1 MSDYANLT
9 VWNRAMELAEGI
21 YRVTANF
28 PDAERYGLSG
38 QLRRAAVSIVSNVA
52 EGRGRRST
60 KEFRRFI
67 DIAYGSLFELETQLL
82 LSKRL
87 GYVEDSDYDG
97 L

>member
-1 MSDYANLT
+1 MSANANLT
-9 VWNRAMELAEGI
+9 VRNRAMELAEGI

-52 EGRGRRST
+52 EGRGWRST

-67 DIAYGSLFELETQLL
+67 DIAYG
-82 LSKRL
+82 
-87 GYVEDSDYDG
+87 
-97 L
+97 

>member
-21 YRVTANF
+21 YRVTVNF
-28 PDAERYGLSG
+28 PNAERYGLSG

-52 EGRGRRST
+52 QGRGRRST

-87 GYVEDSDYDG
+87 LRRG
-97 L
+97 LG